1 MFPHFVPHVSSYLMI
16 NGSTFFSNSN
26 HKPARPLLEN
36 SVTAST
42 SSNPQ
47 IDAGISVLKVKGY
60 LDMTTAEQLET
71 AISSVC
77 RENKYKVIIDLENVE
92 YISSMGWS
100 VILGKIK
107 DFRSHGGDIKLMRM
121 QPNVFEVYRLLEFDL
136 FLDAYNTIDDTVL
149 SFKKNRYDY

>member
-1 MFPHFVPHVSSYLMI
+1 MFPHFFMHVSSYHI
-16 NGSTFFSNSN
+16 NNGSTFNSNSN
-26 HKPARPLLEN
+26 LKPARPLLEN
-36 SVTAST
+36 SITAT
-42 SSNPQ
+42 ATTKPQ

-60 LDMTTAEQLET
+60 LDMTTADQLET
-71 AISSVC
+71 ALASVY

-107 DFRSHGGDIKLMRM
+107 DFRSNGGDIKLMKM

-149 SFKKNRYDY
+149 SFKKNNYQY

>member
-1 MFPHFVPHVSSYLMI
+1 MFPHFFMHVSSYNI
-16 NGSTFFSNSN
+16 TNGSTFNSNSN
-26 HKPARPLLEN
+26 LKPARLLLEN
-36 SVTAST
+36 SVTASAT
-42 SSNPQ
+42 TKPK

-71 AISSVC
+71 ALASVF
-77 RENKYKVIIDLENVE
+77 RENKYKVIVDLENVE

-107 DFRSHGGDIKLMRM
+107 DFRRNGGDIKLMRM

-149 SFKKNRYDY
+149 SFKETNYEY

>member
-1 MFPHFVPHVSSYLMI
+1 MHVSSYNI
-16 NGSTFFSNSN
+16 TNGSTFNSNSN
-26 HKPARPLLEN
+26 LKPARLLLEN
-36 SVTAST
+36 SVTASAT
-42 SSNPQ
+42 TKPK

-71 AISSVC
+71 ALASVF
-77 RENKYKVIIDLENVE
+77 RENKYKVIVDLENVE

-107 DFRSHGGDIKLMRM
+107 DFRRNGGDIKLMRM

-149 SFKKNRYDY
+149 SFKETNYEY